1 MESKATAKST
11 PHLLPLHNKSS
22 TRSLPDEATGDSS
35 GLEAVSVRTERSR
48 EDVDG
53 SDPDS
58 LSSDSQSEEV
68 PTITLLPSAPST
80 PITSLLSLSETPYTL
95 LAAHHETTGRVYKI
109 QNMPG
114 KGVGALATTFIPA
127 GTRIIAETPIMAIH
141 RRDWKYETTQR
152 MAVIQAYLSLPH
164 PHTQL
169 YDSLVNSPPQY
180 RHWHDLIEQEWQDA
194 QPFGPEDEPH
204 AVPFDSE
211 LSRSEQTRIMAV
223 FATNTFGVHHS
234 RDKIEAVICP
244 EASRLNHAC
253 APNVQFV
260 WNDILMDGALT
271 MHAVRDIDAGEEL
284 TVGYIELLECAAERH
299 EKLRAVYGFDCSCVV
314 CGADD
319 ATVRLSDC
327 RREMMRNGLAT
338 CKKARAEAPK
348 WCSLSPEVRE
358 ILESVVALHQEEGLL
373 GLSAADA
380 FRMEIDRHY
389 MQQTLVVLERC
400 IGADH
405 MLSMRTKRKIDD
417 IDVKEEMEADARAH
431 SEMKAAYESAT
442 AHAIV
447 ESSSAAVREQ
457 SSAATVTAATSPNSD
472 VPNNDSVHD
481 VSLSSSP
488 NDKLE
493 ILSDGVA
500 LVDIE
505 DCTIE
510 FDGPN
515 YADDLVSIPC
525 FDGGCDTPN
534 TVPASRFCFDGDGS
548 KVKDEEQEEDEEE
561 EEQQGGRRKRQ
572 RRGKKNRAVS
582 RARTAVMSGRDRR

>member
-1 MESKATAKST
+1 
-11 PHLLPLHNKSS
+11 
-22 TRSLPDEATGDSS
+22 
-35 GLEAVSVRTERSR
+35 
-48 EDVDG
+48 
-53 SDPDS
+53 
-58 LSSDSQSEEV
+58 
-68 PTITLLPSAPST
+68 
-80 PITSLLSLSETPYTL
+80 
-95 LAAHHETTGRVYKI
+95 
-109 QNMPG
+109 MPG

-169 YDSLVNSPPQY
+169 YDSL
-180 RHWHDLIEQEWQDA
+180 
-194 QPFGPEDEPH
+194 
-204 AVPFDSE
+204 

-260 WNDILMDGALT
+260 WNDIFMGGALT

-284 TVGYIELLECAAERH
+284 TVGYMELLECSAERH

-319 ATVRLSDC
+319 AAVRLSDC
-327 RREMMRNGLAT
+327 RREMMRKGLAT

-380 FRMEIDRHY
+380 FQMEIDRHY

-405 MLSMRTKRKIDD
+405 M
-417 IDVKEEMEADARAH
+417 
-431 SEMKAAYESAT
+431 
-442 AHAIV
+442 
-447 ESSSAAVREQ
+447 
-457 SSAATVTAATSPNSD
+457 
-472 VPNNDSVHD
+472 
-481 VSLSSSP
+481 
-488 NDKLE
+488 
-493 ILSDGVA
+493 
-500 LVDIE
+500 
-505 DCTIE
+505 
-510 FDGPN
+510 
-515 YADDLVSIPC
+515 
-525 FDGGCDTPN
+525 
-534 TVPASRFCFDGDGS
+534 
-548 KVKDEEQEEDEEE
+548 
-561 EEQQGGRRKRQ
+561 
-572 RRGKKNRAVS
+572 
-582 RARTAVMSGRDRR
+582 

>member
-22 TRSLPDEATGDSS
+22 TRSLPDEATGDSR
-35 GLEAVSVRTERSR
+35 GLDAVSVRTERSR

-58 LSSDSQSEEV
+58 LSSDSHSEEV

-194 QPFGPEDEPH
+194 QSFGPEDEPH

-260 WNDILMDGALT
+260 WNDIFMGGALT

-284 TVGYIELLECAAERH
+284 TVGYMELLECSAERH

-319 ATVRLSDC
+319 AAVRLSDC
-327 RREMMRNGLAT
+327 RREMMRKGLAT

-380 FRMEIDRHY
+380 WKLTATTCSRH
-389 MQQTLVVLERC
+389 
-400 IGADH
+400 
-405 MLSMRTKRKIDD
+405 
-417 IDVKEEMEADARAH
+417 
-431 SEMKAAYESAT
+431 
-442 AHAIV
+442 
-447 ESSSAAVREQ
+447 
-457 SSAATVTAATSPNSD
+457 
-472 VPNNDSVHD
+472 
-481 VSLSSSP
+481 LSS
-488 NDKLE
+488 
-493 ILSDGVA
+493 
-500 LVDIE
+500 
-505 DCTIE
+505 
-510 FDGPN
+510 
-515 YADDLVSIPC
+515 
-525 FDGGCDTPN
+525 
-534 TVPASRFCFDGDGS
+534 
-548 KVKDEEQEEDEEE
+548 
-561 EEQQGGRRKRQ
+561 
-572 RRGKKNRAVS
+572 
-582 RARTAVMSGRDRR
+582 